1 MIISKTPLRVSFFG
15 GGTDLPEHFSKHG
28 GAVLGT
34 AIDKFVYISASRF
47 PSELFDY
54 SVRLAYSKVE
64 NVKSVVDIQH
74 APVREILKLNNIEKD
89 IEISISADLPSFSG
103 LGSSSSFTVG
113 MLKAIKAYKNEH
125 VATNVLA
132 REAIRIE
139 RDVLKEAVGFQDQA
153 FAAFGGFN
161 IIEFSGQDRMRVER
175 LSLSQDRE
183 QELKS
188 HLMMFYTGITRRA
201 QGIEKV
207 KIANISAL
215 ESRLTAM
222 RLMVDDAYTV
232 LTSQSSI
239 IGFGELLHKS
249 WLQKRELAVDVSNST
264 IDAMYEKARTAGA
277 IGGKLLGA
285 GGGGFM
291 LFFVPPERQSE
302 VKLALKNYHEI
313 TFNIN
318 AAGSTI
324 IHS

>member
-15 GGTDLPEHFSKHG
+15 GGTDLPEHFSRHG
-28 GAVLGT
+28 GSVLGT

-64 NVKSVVDIQH
+64 NVKSVADIEH
-74 APVREILKLNNIEKD
+74 APAREILKINNINKD

-125 VATNVLA
+125 IATNVLA

-175 LSLSQDRE
+175 VSLSADRE

-188 HLMMFYTGITRRA
+188 HLMMFYTGITRKA
-201 QGIEKV
+201 QGIEKT
-207 KIANISAL
+207 KIANIDSL
-215 ESRLTAM
+215 SVRLTAM
-222 RLMVDDAYTV
+222 RHMVDDAHTV
-232 LTSQSSI
+232 LTSQASLTR
-239 IGFGELLHKS
+239 FGELLHSS
-249 WLQKRELAVDVSNST
+249 WLEKRQLASEVSNSI
-264 IDAMYEKARTAGA
+264 IDEMYAQAQSAGA

-291 LFFVPPERQSE
+291 LFFVPPECQPA
-302 VKLALKNYHEI
+302 VKIALARYHEI

>member
-1 MIISKTPLRVSFFG
+1 
-15 GGTDLPEHFSKHG
+15 LPEHFSKYG

-34 AIDKFVYISASRF
+34 AIDKFVYVSVSRF

-64 NVKSVVDIQH
+64 NVKSVTDIQH
-74 APVREILKLNNIEKD
+74 APVREILKVNGIEKD

-125 VATNVLA
+125 IATNVLA

-139 RDVLKEAVGFQDQA
+139 RDVLHEAVGFQDQT

-161 IIEFSGQDRMRVER
+161 VIEFSGQDRMRVER
-175 LSLSQDRE
+175 ISLSTDRE
-183 QELKS
+183 HELKS
-188 HLMMFYTGITRRA
+188 HLMMFYTGITRKA
-201 QGIEKV
+201 QGIEKA
-207 KIANISAL
+207 KIANISSL
-215 ESRLTAM
+215 SERLTTM
-222 RLMVDDAYTV
+222 RHMVDSAHTV
-232 LTSQSSI
+232 LTSQSSLAP
-239 IGFGELLHKS
+239 FGELLHRS
-249 WLQKRELAVDVSNST
+249 WLEKRQLTSDVSNSV
-264 IDAMYEKARTAGA
+264 IDEMYDLARDAGA

-291 LFFVPPERQSE
+291 LFFVPFESKLK
-302 VKLALKNYHEI
+302 VKTALKNYHEI
-313 TFNIN
+313 AFNIN
-318 AAGSTI
+318 TSGSTI

>member
-1 MIISKTPLRVSFFG
+1 MIISKTPLRISFFG
-15 GGTDLPEHFSKHG
+15 GGTDLPEHFSKYG

-34 AIDKFVYISASRF
+34 AIDKFVYISISRF

-64 NVKSVVDIQH
+64 NVKSVADIEH
-74 APVREILKLNNIEKD
+74 APVREILKLNDIQKD

-113 MLKAIKAYKNEH
+113 MLKATKAFKNEH
-125 VATNVLA
+125 IATNVLA

-139 RDVLKEAVGFQDQA
+139 REVLREAVGFQDQA

-175 LSLSQDRE
+175 ISLSSERE

-188 HLMMFYTGITRRA
+188 HLMMFYTGITRKA
-201 QGIEKV
+201 QNIEKT
-207 KIANISAL
+207 KIANI
-215 ESRLTAM
+215 ESLSPRLKTM
-222 RLMVDDAYTV
+222 RMMVDEAYGL
-232 LTSQSSI
+232 LTSQSCLSR
-239 IGFGELLHKS
+239 FGDLLHDS
-249 WLQKRELAVDVSNST
+249 WLEKRQLTSEVSNSS
-264 IDAMYEKARTAGA
+264 IDLMYEKAKLAGA
-277 IGGKLLGA
+277 RGGKLLGA

-291 LFFVPPERQSE
+291 LFFVSPEHHIA
-302 VKLALKNYHEI
+302 VKKALSNFHEI
-313 TFNIN
+313 KFNIN
-318 AAGSTI
+318 ASGSTI

>member
-15 GGTDLPEHFSKHG
+15 GGTDLPEHFTNHG

-64 NVKSVVDIQH
+64 NVNSVAEIEH
-74 APVREILKLNNIEKD
+74 APAREILKINNIEKD
-89 IEISISADLPSFSG
+89 IEVSISADLPSFSG

-113 MLKAIKAYKNEH
+113 MLKAIKAYKGEH
-125 VATNVLA
+125 IAANVLA

-139 RDVLKEAVGFQDQA
+139 RDVLKESVGFQDQA

-175 LSLSQDRE
+175 IALSIDRE

-201 QGIEKV
+201 QGIEKT
-207 KIANISAL
+207 KIANIQSL
-215 ESRLTAM
+215 TQRLTAM
-222 RLMVDDAYTV
+222 RHMVDTAHTV
-232 LTSQSSI
+232 LTAQGSLTR
-239 IGFGELLHKS
+239 FGELLHES
-249 WLQKRELAVDVSNST
+249 WLQKRQLTSDVSNPV
-264 IDAMYEKARTAGA
+264 IDEMYVKAKAAGA
-277 IGGKLLGA
+277 LGGKLLGA

-291 LFFVPPERQSE
+291 LFYVPSERKST
-302 VKLALKNYHEI
+302 VKIALKNYHEI
-313 TFNIN
+313 AFNIN

>member
-64 NVKSVVDIQH
+64 NVKSVADIQH
-74 APVREILKLNNIEKD
+74 APVREILKLNDIEKD

-125 VATNVLA
+125 IATNILA

-139 RDVLKEAVGFQDQA
+139 RDVLKEAVGFQDQV

-175 LSLSQDRE
+175 LSLSLDRE
-183 QELKS
+183 QELRS

-201 QGIEKV
+201 QGIEKT

-215 ESRLTAM
+215 EGRLTSM
-222 RLMVDDAYTV
+222 RHMVDDAHTV
-232 LTSQSSI
+232 LTSKSSLTRL
-239 IGFGELLHKS
+239 GELLHKT
-249 WLQKRELAVDVSNST
+249 WIEKRQLTSDVSNPT
-264 IDAMYEKARTAGA
+264 IDEMYKKALTAGA

-291 LFFVPPERQSE
+291 LFFVPPDKKVA
-302 VKLALKNYHEI
+302 VKSALKNYHEI